1 MPKLRP
7 WLLFSPSWIFSV
19 AESFFKSATKFSLAS
34 SKLEDSCPVTSTA
47 VLLDLQTCL
56 QHTTVCICWLLTAQ
70 CRKASSLWESWSVS
84 SMDIAPSSIN
94 APPSVWLKWLKHCA
108 LQKTLSD
115 TSPPQP
121 PITLM
126 TQVFKPLRG
135 ILFKSLSPLSAPL
148 LLPLHFVFLI
158 HLMSQTCFLFMT
170 VDDWG
175 ALLRCQLCSR
185 GELSRTRTN
194 KNYHL
199 LRGVRLTLDGMSVWV
214 CVSVCECVYSPLP
227 QGRHL
232 ILAASGG

>member
-1 MPKLRP
+1 MSFPNFDLDCCSVRHEYSV
-7 WLLFSPSWIFSV
+7 LQRVFS
-19 AESFFKSATKFSLAS
+19 SLAQS
-34 SKLEDSCPVTSTA
+34 FHLPQVNWRTPAPWPLLPSYLTCKLAFNIPQFVYVGCS
-47 VLLDLQTCL
+47 
-56 QHTTVCICWLLTAQ
+56 Q

-84 SMDIAPSSIN
+84 SMDIAQSNIN

-135 ILFKSLSPLSAPL
+135 ILFKSLSPLSVPL

-232 ILAASGG
+232 IWAASGG